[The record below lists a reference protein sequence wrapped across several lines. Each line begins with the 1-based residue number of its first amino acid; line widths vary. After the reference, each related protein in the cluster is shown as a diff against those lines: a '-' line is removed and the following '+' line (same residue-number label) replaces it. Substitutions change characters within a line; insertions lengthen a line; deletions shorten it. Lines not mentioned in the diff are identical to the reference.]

1 MPICCTEGWI
11 CRVHPDLSWPHDD
24 CTSPRLQCRNAEC
37 PWWTGTKPAVL
48 TAADGPNNESGL
60 ASGSWVDDVQLARVL
75 IVDDDPA
82 TRTGLAALMRA
93 AGYEPTAVGAFHEA
107 LHILRTAPPDLLITD
122 VRLEEYNGLQ
132 LVINSPKRVPAIVIT
147 GFTDPVL
154 ESDARREGA
163 VYIVKPVNPGRLLDL
178 VKTMLAGRVDAEAQ
192 TGTDSEM

>member
-1 MPICCTEGWI
+1 M
-11 CRVHPDLSWPHDD
+11 
-24 CTSPRLQCRNAEC
+24 QCHNEEC
-37 PWWTGTKPAVL
+37 PWWNRTTPAAPDAV
-48 TAADGPNNESGL
+48 DGSDGESGL
-60 ASGSWVDDVQLARVL
+60 ASDSLVDDVSLARVL
-75 IVDDDPA
+75 IVDDDTA
-82 TRTGLAALMRA
+82 TRTGLAALMEA

-178 VKTMLAGRVDAEAQ
+178 VKTMLANRVDTEGATAA
-192 TGTDSEM
+192 DSEA

>member
-1 MPICCTEGWI
+1 M
-11 CRVHPDLSWPHDD
+11 
-24 CTSPRLQCRNAEC
+24 QCHNEEC
-37 PWWTGTKPAVL
+37 PWWNRTTP
-48 TAADGPNNESGL
+48 AADDAVDASNGESGL
-60 ASGSWVDDVQLARVL
+60 ASDSAVDDVSLARVL
-75 IVDDDPA
+75 IVDDDSA
-82 TRTGLAALMRA
+82 TRTGLAALMEA

-122 VRLEEYNGLQ
+122 VRHEEYNGLQ

-178 VKTMLAGRVDAEAQ
+178 VRTMLANRVDAEGA
-192 TGTDSEM
+192 TAADSEA

>member
-1 MPICCTEGWI
+1 MAAATATAN
-11 CRVHPDLSWPHDD
+11 DLD
-24 CTSPRLQCRNAEC
+24 QA
-37 PWWTGTKPAVL
+37 
-48 TAADGPNNESGL
+48 SGL
-60 ASGSWVDDVQLARVL
+60 ASDDLVDVVQLARVL
-75 IVDDDPA
+75 IVDDDAA
-82 TRTGLAALMRA
+82 TRTGLAALMQA

-178 VKTMLAGRVDAEAQ
+178 VRTMLANRSDAEGRTA
-192 TGTDSEM
+192 DSEV

>member
-1 MPICCTEGWI
+1 M
-11 CRVHPDLSWPHDD
+11 
-24 CTSPRLQCRNAEC
+24 QCRHAEC
-37 PWWTGTKPAVL
+37 PWWTETKPAVP
-48 TAADGPNNESGL
+48 ADRADGPNDESSL
-60 ASGSWVDDVQLARVL
+60 ASGSSVDDVQLARVL
-75 IVDDDPA
+75 IVDDDAA
-82 TRTGLAALMRA
+82 TRTGLAALMEA

-178 VKTMLAGRVDAEAQ
+178 VKTMLATRFDDAEIQ
-192 TGTDSEM
+192 TGTDSEV

>member
-1 MPICCTEGWI
+1 
-11 CRVHPDLSWPHDD
+11 
-24 CTSPRLQCRNAEC
+24 
-37 PWWTGTKPAVL
+37 
-48 TAADGPNNESGL
+48 
-60 ASGSWVDDVQLARVL
+60 
-75 IVDDDPA
+75 
-82 TRTGLAALMRA
+82 LAALMEA

-178 VKTMLAGRVDAEAQ
+178 VKTMLARRFDAEAQ
-192 TGTDSEM
+192 AATDSEM